1 MFKEADFGRTVC
13 YSNPP
18 GPLFSFACS
27 ITPLLVKDLR
37 MEESITTSPIQILND
52 SGYSIDRKE
61 DIIGALSIDVK
72 DHNEK
77 LAEQG

>member
-1 MFKEADFGRTVC
+1 M
-13 YSNPP
+13 
-18 GPLFSFACS
+18 
-27 ITPLLVKDLR
+27 LLKSQPVH
-37 MEESITTSPIQILND
+37 
-52 SGYSIDRKE
+52 SIDRKE

>member
-37 MEESITTSPIQILND
+37 MEESITTSPIQIPDD

-61 DIIGALSIDVK
+61 DIIGALSIDIK
-72 DHNEK
+72 DHSEK

>member
-1 MFKEADFGRTVC
+1 VFKEADFGRTVC

-37 MEESITTSPIQILND
+37 MEESITTSPIQILDD
-52 SGYSIDRKE
+52 SGYSIDRKGRHHWRF
-61 DIIGALSIDVK
+61 I
-72 DHNEK
+72 N
-77 LAEQG
+77 